1 MWSFNRLKDG
11 ENITTENKIWS
22 GPYSWPTFEKNNGL
36 NSIPDIEGV
45 YLFTFKFKDG
55 FLIYAVGITNSTKRR
70 IATHTREYKKGA
82 YTILNIENAE
92 KGERVEIWHGWQ
104 YAKDNPQEFEENKD
118 FILSKL
124 DEQLKSFRIF
134 VLRETDKRKR
144 ERIEAALMQNIYFS
158 KEYWSEL
165 ADRGMFLKGRHNFEM
180 PIVIKNMAD
189 HKIYGLPESLEI

>member
-11 ENITTENKIWS
+11 ENITTENKTWI
-22 GPYSWPTFEKNNGL
+22 GPFSWTGYENKNGL

-45 YLFTFKFKDG
+45 YLFTFNFKEG

-70 IATHTREYKKGA
+70 ISSHTREYKKGA
-82 YTILNIENAE
+82 YTVLNVESAE

-104 YAKDNPQEFEENKD
+104 YAKEHQDEFQQNKD
-118 FILSKL
+118 LILSGVDK
-124 DEQLKSFRIF
+124 QLQSFRIF
-134 VLRETDKRKR
+134 LLQESDKRKR

-158 KEYWSEL
+158 KEPWSEL

-180 PIVIKNMAD
+180 PIIIKNIGN
-189 HKIYGLPESLEI
+189 HKIYGLPDSIEI